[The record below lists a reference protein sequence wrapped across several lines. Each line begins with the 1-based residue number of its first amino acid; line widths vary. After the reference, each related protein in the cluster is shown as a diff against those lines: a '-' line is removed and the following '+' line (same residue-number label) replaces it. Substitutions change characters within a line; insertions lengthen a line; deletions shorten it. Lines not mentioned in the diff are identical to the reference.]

1 MCVCVCIYIYV
12 YMYVYIYVCVCMCIY
27 IYIYII
33 NLILTPFDVWSC
45 VDFILFLANS
55 ISTQNFQQFDTFCII
70 GITQNPVI
78 WFGLQTE

>member
-78 WFGLQTE
+78 